1 MAAAVRVTVLWS
13 AATFLAL
20 GCGHTPDIVTARLI
34 DLRESP
40 AWPGTPLGL
49 VEVHRTPM
57 APFPGM
63 DRVWRRSHR
72 ERIDTVPGVRAFGA
86 VRVVD
91 DQRVIGFHV
100 EDPGAPVV
108 FQYDAGRRIL
118 TQSALPPW
126 LSNALFNP
134 PPQFAPGG
142 RHVLLLAPLP
152 DGMLRVEVHSWPD
165 GALILAG
172 LPIRPNPK
180 ASRPPRIEW
189 GNASDFL
196 ASVGAVSD
204 TGPVWLIINGRATGS
219 VGLDSATRYVDVT
232 LPPSPRGLRPS
243 ALPDMP
249 RALRAE
255 LDRRGCTVPQSH
267 RGENVIQGHFGAPG
281 QTDWAA
287 LCSSRGWSTIL
298 VSWGGSAQCP
308 PELRRAPDL
317 NNQTRVGEHT
327 AFTRSIHTTARY
339 QVHDVAG
346 RPVLPERFV
355 DLEHEAIEDLNEG
368 WGSTVWSCQGGKW
381 VEFPGSGS
389 QKTRVLH

>member
-1 MAAAVRVTVLWS
+1 MRGQRVAVLAALVI
-13 AATFLAL
+13 
-20 GCGHTPDIVTARLI
+20 GCGQPPDIVTVRVVAP
-34 DLRESP
+34 RESP

-49 VEVHRTPM
+49 VEVHRTSM

-63 DRVWRRSHR
+63 DRVWRRSHG
-72 ERIDTVPGVRAFGA
+72 ERIDTVPGVRAFGS

-91 DQRVIGFHV
+91 DRRVIGFHV
-100 EDPGAPVV
+100 EDQGVPVV

-134 PPQFAPGG
+134 PPEFAPGG
-142 RHVLLLAPLP
+142 RHVLFLARQP
-152 DGMLRVEVHSWPD
+152 DGMLRVEVHAWPD
-165 GALILAG
+165 GAQILAG
-172 LPIRPNPK
+172 LPIRPNPE
-180 ASRPPRIEW
+180 ASHSPVISW
-189 GNASDFL
+189 GNAADFI
-196 ASVGAVSD
+196 ASLPVMSD
-204 TGPVWLIINGRATGS
+204 TGPIFLHFNGRLSGGS
-219 VGLDSATRYVDVT
+219 GQLDSATRYLDVK
-232 LPPSPRGLRPS
+232 LPPSARGLRPS
-243 ALPDMP
+243 ALPGIP
-249 RALRAE
+249 PALRAE

-267 RGENVIQGHFGAPG
+267 RGENVIQGHFAAPG

-298 VSWGGSAQCP
+298 VYWGGAAQCP

-317 NNQTRVGEHT
+317 NYQTRVGEHT

-339 QVHDVAG
+339 QVHDAAG

-355 DLEHEAIEDLNEG
+355 NLEHEAIEDLNEG

-381 VEFPGSGS
+381 IEFPGSGS
-389 QKTRVLH
+389 QKTRVLQNR